1 MPLAL
6 YRDEEVF
13 PERSTE
19 AGRMYIEA
27 KDKQT
32 LVSAGEIRFV
42 KASNVDLIIY
52 NSKSGRTRLKWTRTE
67 GENGRLSGEASLN
80 TLVNLAAAK
89 IISLQDGEQASR
101 SSRKGCLFNEV

>member
-13 PERSTE
+13 PERSTT
-19 AGRMYIEA
+19 AGGMYIEA

-32 LVSAGEIRFV
+32 LVTVGEIRFV
-42 KASNVDLIIY
+42 KVSNVDLIVY

-67 GENGRLSGEASLN
+67 GENGRLTGEASLN

-89 IISLQDGEQASR
+89 ILSLQEGGKAGSQP
-101 SSRKGCLFNEV
+101 